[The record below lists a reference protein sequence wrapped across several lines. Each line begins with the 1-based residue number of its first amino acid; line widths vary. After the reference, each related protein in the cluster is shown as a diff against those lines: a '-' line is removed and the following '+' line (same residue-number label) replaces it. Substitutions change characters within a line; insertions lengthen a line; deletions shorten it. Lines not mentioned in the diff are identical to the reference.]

1 MNWLLLL
8 LFLFLFI
15 VYRFKKPKNKEKPPS
30 KSDITLSTADSFLK
44 QKGDAYEKQI
54 GAIFEKKGLLVV
66 YNGFI
71 HGYKDGGIDIIA
83 IDPINKTINL
93 IQCKNWDK
101 KTFEVE
107 HLLTIYKKLNMF
119 RKDDYLTVSANHIK
133 QHLQHPYHQNIK
145 QVLNDARLNFEQ
157 YTSCKS
163 LYLANKRT
171 IDLAVSEQLTMSKDK
186 NFRYKDMKMVIYK
199 VE

>member
-15 VYRFKKPKNKEKPPS
+15 IYWVKKSKNKENPPS
-30 KSDITLSTADSFLK
+30 KSDITLFTADNFLK
-44 QKGDAYEKQI
+44 QKGDAYEKKI
-54 GAIFEKKGLLVV
+54 GASFEKKGFLVI

-93 IQCKNWDK
+93 VQCKNWDK
-101 KTFEVE
+101 KIFEVE
-107 HLLTIYKKLNMF
+107 HLLTIYNKLNTF
-119 RKDDYLTVSANHIK
+119 RKDDYLTVSVNHIK

-145 QVLNDARLNFEQ
+145 KALNDIRLNFEQ
-157 YTSCKS
+157 YTCYKK
-163 LYLANKRT
+163 LYLANERT
-171 IDLAVSEQLTMSKDK
+171 IDLAVSEHLTTSKDK
-186 NFRYKDMKMVIYK
+186 KFRYKDMKIVIHK